1 MSFFDATEP
10 AATAQA
16 PASEAAASAAP
27 AAAQPAAASEPAP
40 SDLNGDAVL
49 ATDLG
54 DEPTEPEDAELEY
67 EGKKFKVPKDLEG
80 ELKNALL
87 RHGDYT
93 RKTQEVAEQRKS
105 FETQRQQFEQTVAIN
120 QALIDDVAQVRGID
134 ARIAQ
139 FQKLDWTSLNA
150 QDPQR
155 AQALLIEFNQL
166 QAARGQVVGS
176 LTQKQQQLQSARQ
189 QEIAKRT
196 DEARAFLMR
205 EFKDWS
211 PEKDAAMEGYA
222 RSKGVDTQALG
233 QFLAQH
239 PQIARVIDDGMRY
252 RRSLE
257 QRAATRAK
265 PEPAP
270 KPVTRVG
277 GAAASNTKSPSD
289 MNPAEYRVWRQERKS
304 KR

>member
-1 MSFFDATEP
+1 MSFFDAEP
-10 AATAQA
+10 AENAQA
-16 PASEAAASAAP
+16 PASEANPSAQT
-27 AAAQPAAASEPAP
+27 AAAKPEALELNP
-40 SDLNGDAVL
+40 STLDSDAVL
-49 ATDLG
+49 DADL
-54 DEPTEPEDAELEY
+54 DQEATEPEDAELEY
-67 EGKKFKVPKDLEG
+67 EGKKFKVPKDLEP

-93 RKTQEVAEQRKS
+93 RKTQEVAEQRKQI
-105 FETQRQQFEQTVAIN
+105 ETARQQFEQTAQLH
-120 QALIDDVAQVRGID
+120 QALIDDIAHVRGVD
-134 ARIAQ
+134 ARLAQ
-139 FQKLDWTSLNA
+139 FQKLDWAGLNA

-166 QAARGQVVGS
+166 QAARGQLVGS
-176 LTQKQQQLQSARQ
+176 LTQKQQQMQSARQ
-189 QEIAKRT
+189 QELAKRT

-205 EFKDWS
+205 EFRDWS
-211 PEKDAAMEGYA
+211 PEKDQAMEAYT

-239 PQIARVIDDGMRY
+239 PQVARVIDDGMKY
-252 RRSLE
+252 RQSLE
-257 QRAATRAK
+257 KRAAARAK
-265 PEPAP
+265 PEPPP

-289 MNPAEYRVWRQERKS
+289 MTPAEYRVWRQERRS

>member
-1 MSFFDATEP
+1 MSFFDAEP
-10 AATAQA
+10 AENAQA
-16 PASEAAASAAP
+16 PASEANPSAQT
-27 AAAQPAAASEPAP
+27 AAATPEAP
-40 SDLNGDAVL
+40 ELNPSTLDSDAVL
-49 ATDLG
+49 DADL
-54 DEPTEPEDAELEY
+54 DQEATEPEDAELEY
-67 EGKKFKVPKDLEG
+67 EGKKFKVPKDLEP

-93 RKTQEVAEQRKS
+93 RKTQEVAEQRKQI
-105 FETQRQQFEQTVAIN
+105 ETARQQFEQTAQLH
-120 QALIDDVAQVRGID
+120 QALIDDIAQVRGVD
-134 ARIAQ
+134 ARLAQ
-139 FQKLDWTSLNA
+139 FQKLDWAGLNA

-166 QAARGQVVGS
+166 QAARGQLVGS
-176 LTQKQQQLQSARQ
+176 LTQKQQQMQSARQ
-189 QEIAKRT
+189 QELAKRT

-205 EFKDWS
+205 EFRDWS
-211 PEKDAAMEGYA
+211 PEKDQAMEAYT

-239 PQIARVIDDGMRY
+239 PQVARVIDDGMKY
-252 RRSLE
+252 RQSLE
-257 QRAATRAK
+257 KRAAARAK
-265 PEPAP
+265 PEPPP

-289 MNPAEYRVWRQERKS
+289 MTPAEYRVWRQERRS

>member
-1 MSFFDATEP
+1 MSFFDAEP
-10 AATAQA
+10 AENAQA
-16 PASEAAASAAP
+16 PASEANPSAQT
-27 AAAQPAAASEPAP
+27 AAAKPEALELNP
-40 SDLNGDAVL
+40 STLDSDAVL
-49 ATDLG
+49 DADL
-54 DEPTEPEDAELEY
+54 DQEATEPEDAELEY
-67 EGKKFKVPKDLEG
+67 EGKKFKVPKDLEP

-93 RKTQEVAEQRKS
+93 RKTQEVAEQRKQI
-105 FETQRQQFEQTVAIN
+105 ETASHQFEQTAN
-120 QALIDDVAQVRGID
+120 LHQALIDDIAHVRGVD
-134 ARIAQ
+134 ARLAQ
-139 FQKLDWTSLNA
+139 FQKLDWAGLNA

-166 QAARGQVVGS
+166 QAARGQLVGS
-176 LTQKQQQLQSARQ
+176 LTQKQQQMQSARQ
-189 QEIAKRT
+189 QELAKRT

-205 EFKDWS
+205 EFRDWS
-211 PEKDAAMEGYA
+211 PEKDQAMEAYT

-239 PQIARVIDDGMRY
+239 PQVARVIDDGMKY
-252 RRSLE
+252 RQSLE
-257 QRAATRAK
+257 KRAAARAK
-265 PEPAP
+265 PEPPP

-289 MNPAEYRVWRQERKS
+289 MTPAEYRVWRQERRS

>member
-1 MSFFDATEP
+1 MSFFDAEP
-10 AATAQA
+10 AENAQA
-16 PASEAAASAAP
+16 PASEANPSAQT
-27 AAAQPAAASEPAP
+27 AAAKPEAP
-40 SDLNGDAVL
+40 ELNPSTLDSDAVL
-49 ATDLG
+49 DADL
-54 DEPTEPEDAELEY
+54 DQEATEPEDAELEY
-67 EGKKFKVPKDLEG
+67 EGKKFKVPKDLEP

-93 RKTQEVAEQRKS
+93 RKTQEVAEQRKQI
-105 FETQRQQFEQTVAIN
+105 ETARQQFEQTAQLH
-120 QALIDDVAQVRGID
+120 QALIDDIAQVRGVD
-134 ARIAQ
+134 ARLAQ
-139 FQKLDWTSLNA
+139 FQKLDWAGLNA

-166 QAARGQVVGS
+166 QAVRGQLVGS
-176 LTQKQQQLQSARQ
+176 LTQKQQQMQSARQ
-189 QEIAKRT
+189 QELAKRT

-205 EFKDWS
+205 EFRDWS
-211 PEKDAAMEGYA
+211 PEKDQAMEAYT

-239 PQIARVIDDGMRY
+239 PQVARVIDDGMKY
-252 RRSLE
+252 RQSLE
-257 QRAATRAK
+257 KRAAARAK
-265 PEPAP
+265 PEPPP

-289 MNPAEYRVWRQERKS
+289 MTPAEYRVWRQERRS